1 MRSSRIFI
9 RNFSGSS
16 RCGIKTPRFAKT
28 IAEAGKPPLTESIPI
43 TRPFGLDSPILL
55 NHRTQDA
62 YSISHIKNELFS
74 AEARERRQ
82 RQLDH
87 DIKHSPFY
95 ESKSFENTKG
105 KIFTPPVSYFR
116 AEKSKHFPDFIGV
129 TVCGSERSL
138 FEILEGNV
146 TIVRVY
152 STVSGE
158 NCVNS
163 YFKVDNKNYL
173 TSEYSEFEKEYP
185 MTQIVDVNIPQSW
198 IKGFI
203 VRMSKSNIRKMI
215 PKERLDKYFVL
226 PDDVFSVQMKEK
238 LNMDNLCS
246 GYIYLLDSCG
256 RIRWA
261 TSGYANEAE
270 IKLMWKCVK
279 GLQRE
284 LASKSG
290 D

>member
-1 MRSSRIFI
+1 MSVSIVRHFSRSAPRW
-9 RNFSGSS
+9 
-16 RCGIKTPRFAKT
+16 IKQPRFAQT
-28 IAEAGKPPLTESIPI
+28 IAEAAKPPLTESIPI
-43 TRPFGLDSPILL
+43 TRPFGLDTPVLL
-55 NHRTQDA
+55 NHKTQDA
-62 YSISHIKNELFS
+62 YSFSHLKNELFS

-95 ESKSFENTKG
+95 ETKSFENTKG

-146 TIVRVY
+146 SIVRVY

-158 NCVNS
+158 KCANS
-163 YFKVDNKNYL
+163 YFQVDGKDYL
-173 TSEYSEFEKEYP
+173 TTGFADFEKEYP
-185 MTQIVDVNIPQSW
+185 LVQIVDVNIPQSW
-198 IKGFI
+198 VKGLV

-215 PKERLDKYFVL
+215 PDERLNKYFIL
-226 PDDVFSVQMKEK
+226 PDDVFSAPMKEK
-238 LNMDNLCS
+238 LHMDNLCS
-246 GYIYLLDSCG
+246 GYIYLLDNCG

-270 IKLMWKCVK
+270 LKLMWKCVK
-279 GLQRE
+279 GLQKE
-284 LASKSG
+284 LASKSS